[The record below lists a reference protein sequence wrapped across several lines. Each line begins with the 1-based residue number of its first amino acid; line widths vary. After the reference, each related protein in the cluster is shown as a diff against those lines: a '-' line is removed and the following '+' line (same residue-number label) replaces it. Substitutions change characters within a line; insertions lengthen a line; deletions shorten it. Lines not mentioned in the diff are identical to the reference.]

1 MRKYEKLCEDI
12 IRQVGGKD
20 NIADLRHCI
29 TRLRFT
35 LKDESLADDEGLKQ
49 TEGVVTILHA
59 AGQYQVV
66 IGNHV
71 PDVFKEACLQ
81 LGIQDKIT
89 DKSSADEGVKKGVG
103 PLILDYITSIMN
115 PCIAMLCASGVLKGI
130 LSILSFAGILTEGQG
145 LYMLWDA
152 ASDALFLYFPIL
164 LGYTTAKKLKME
176 PFVGLII
183 GAAMVYPSI
192 QGVDITILGY
202 TCNATYTSTILPVIF
217 TVIAAS
223 FLYHWLMK
231 FIPDVI
237 KTFFV
242 PMLVLAIVV
251 PIGFLFI
258 GPVMNKVGDGL
269 NYVITAGYNLSPTL
283 AGFLVGSLY
292 QIMVIFGVHGVFS
305 SICFLQIAQ
314 GEGSYLGFMVG
325 TTFAQ
330 TAVVLAIWLKT
341 KDQQLKK
348 VAFPAI
354 ISGIFGVTEPAIYGV
369 TLPRIKFFVIS
380 CLGAGLTGAFLGL
393 TNTLYWNLTGM
404 GIFTIP
410 GFIGGTENPGIIMAN
425 VLISLAIGIAFSFV
439 LTFLLYKDDSKVKT
453 A

>member
-35 LKDESLADDEGLKQ
+35 LKDESLANDEGLKQ

-71 PDVFKEACLQ
+71 PDVFQEACRQ
-81 LGIQDKIT
+81 LGIQ
-89 DKSSADEGVKKGVG
+89 VKKADDAPQESGEKKGAGAV
-103 PLILDYITSIMN
+103 IIDYITSIMN
-115 PCIAMLCASGVLKGI
+115 PCIAMLCASGMLKGI
-130 LSILSFAGILTEGQG
+130 LAILSFAGILTAEQG
-145 LYMLWDA
+145 LYMLWNA
-152 ASDALFLYFPIL
+152 ASDALFLFFPVL
-164 LGYTTAKKLKME
+164 LGFTTAKKFRME

-183 GAAMVYPSI
+183 GAAMVYPTI

-217 TVIAAS
+217 TVIVAS
-223 FLYHWLMK
+223 FFYRWLMT

-242 PMLVLAIVV
+242 PMLVLAIVM

-258 GPVMNKVGDGL
+258 GPVMNKVGDLLG
-269 NYVITAGYNLSPTL
+269 YVITAGYNLSPVL
-283 AGFLVGSLY
+283 AGALVGAFY
-292 QIMVIFGVHGVFS
+292 QVMVIFGVHGAFGTV
-305 SICFLQIAQ
+305 CFLQLAQ
-314 GEGSYLGFMVG
+314 GEPSFLGFMVG
-325 TTFAQ
+325 TTFCQ

-341 KDQQLKK
+341 KDQKLKSI
-348 VAFPAI
+348 AFPAV
-354 ISGIFGVTEPAIYGV
+354 ISGIFGVTEPAIYGI
-369 TLPRIKFFVIS
+369 TLPRMKFFVIS
-380 CLGAGLTGAFLGL
+380 CIGAGLTGAYLGL
-393 TNTLYWNLTGM
+393 TNTLYWNLTGL

-410 GFIGGTENPGIIMAN
+410 GFIGGTVSPGTILLN
-425 VLISLAIGIAFSFV
+425 VLISLVIGMAFSFI
-439 LTFLLYKDDSKVKT
+439 LTFVLYKDDPNVKS